1 MDDYPKIERVV
12 DAVNDLVEFQGKIY
26 NRVKRSA
33 RVGELIEATDPR
45 NSSWL
50 SSWLINEVGVVT
62 EKSPDSDRVRGLRA
76 VSWVSRSQYN
86 VLVPYDDLRFAT
98 KTPGVTFSKNG
109 RLRTLR
115 TLCYKLYT
123 LVLVHDQPLSMQT
136 LTIMENA
143 QQDIMQDAKRF
154 LDVIEET
161 ISLLEGMED
170 E

>member
-50 SSWLINEVGVVT
+50 INEVGIVAD
-62 EKSPDSDRVRGLRA
+62 KSPYGDMLCGIRVG
-76 VSWVSRSQYN
+76 SWIFRSQYN

-98 KTPGVTFSKNG
+98 ETPSVTFSKNG
-109 RLRTLR
+109 CLRTLNELR
-115 TLCYKLYT
+115 SMLFN

-136 LTIMENA
+136 LIIMENA

-154 LDVIEET
+154 LDAIEET
-161 ISLLEGMED
+161 ISLLERMED

>member
-62 EKSPDSDRVRGLRA
+62 EKSPDSDRVAGLRTA
-76 VSWVSRSQYN
+76 SWVSRIQYN
-86 VLVPYDDLRFAT
+86 VLVPC
-98 KTPGVTFSKNG
+98 SKG
-109 RLRTLR
+109 WRTNES
-115 TLCYKLYT
+115 
-123 LVLVHDQPLSMQT
+123 H
-136 LTIMENA
+136 
-143 QQDIMQDAKRF
+143 
-154 LDVIEET
+154 
-161 ISLLEGMED
+161 
-170 E
+170 